1 MRSRK
6 SSLIDS
12 SNYFGA
18 NSIVSVGNQQAR
30 WLMSSGHDNMNA
42 GLTGHGN
49 MNAGLAG
56 LDGFTGRDRETL
68 HNSLG
73 KRNFYINF
81 KNLFKTKPRLQ
92 KAGS

>member
-30 WLMSSGHDNMNA
+30 WLMSSGHENMNG
-42 GLTGHGN
+42 GLTGHDN

-73 KRNFYINF
+73 KRNF
-81 KNLFKTKPRLQ
+81 L
-92 KAGS
+92 